1 MQMSWSTP
9 MNQTSGLALAA
20 FVTSGTALN
29 PLTTMMLLP
38 SSINDWS
45 PAGSSLTSFGTMY
58 GGSGAPMAVAPS
70 RAPAYEYW
78 LKFLSSIEPTSV
90 WTPTLKAPA
99 AGDPAAGLSD
109 VGASDAGATD
119 VGGSEGAV
127 VAVPPPLQ
135 AETTMANP
143 VNRVRPS
150 ERVRMFPPPA
160 SWSRVARPSRRARR
174 HDGSISARSCGPTL
188 ARILPAL
195 TRPGQVISRAPAV
208 ARVEHR
214 RSAGRTVQRPAR
226 RSSRSRSSEIPKW

>member
-1 MQMSWSTP
+1 
-9 MNQTSGLALAA
+9 MNQTSGLAFAA

-45 PAGSSLTSFGTMY
+45 PAGSSLTSLGTMY

-109 VGASDAGATD
+109 VGASDDGATD
-119 VGGSEGAV
+119 VGGSEGAGGGG
-127 VAVPPPLQ
+127 AATTTCTDDDGQPREQGQ
-135 AETTMANP
+135 AE
-143 VNRVRPS
+143 
-150 ERVRMFPPPA
+150 
-160 SWSRVARPSRRARR
+160 
-174 HDGSISARSCGPTL
+174 
-188 ARILPAL
+188 
-195 TRPGQVISRAPAV
+195 
-208 ARVEHR
+208 
-214 RSAGRTVQRPAR
+214 
-226 RSSRSRSSEIPKW
+226 